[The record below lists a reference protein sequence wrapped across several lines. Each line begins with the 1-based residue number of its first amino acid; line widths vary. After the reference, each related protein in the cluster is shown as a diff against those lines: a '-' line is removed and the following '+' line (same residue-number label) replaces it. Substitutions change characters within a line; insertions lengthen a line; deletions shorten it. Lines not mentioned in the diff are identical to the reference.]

1 MNEHKD
7 KVQIEDRYVLLD
19 ALLILFYGL
28 EMMVVN
34 ECLSK
39 LFWFDL
45 EEKIHHQWWIA
56 KKRGLKKTYAS
67 LLGLIQRGGTREAP
81 PPPHPPNR

>member
-34 ECLSK
+34 ECLSNQAI
-39 LFWFDL
+39 LV
-45 EEKIHHQWWIA
+45 
-56 KKRGLKKTYAS
+56 
-67 LLGLIQRGGTREAP
+67 
-81 PPPHPPNR
+81 